1 MVNITE
7 LVFNLQ
13 LSQVIVMV
21 TSFIL
26 SCLLWFI
33 KVPATEYSRR
43 IVKTKNTIAMC
54 FFVCSLLMFACLNYA
69 GIDDYENFSALMMF
83 IVTSVSSVV
92 LSFSLTNLLEE
103 RDNDK
108 FYLNLLAVIVM
119 SYLLM
124 RAFLLGPGMLRI
136 IGLVAFITLF
146 LVQCIIHIFQFR
158 NVYIKCVAKLEQYY
172 DDEEDH
178 KVKWIRFCYIIMMLT
193 QMFILVYLLMP
204 RGMMKI
210 YALWYVI
217 FMVYFS
223 ANFISFLGSHKFLL
237 DAFAYR
243 ALSFQDIKDK
253 LEKKKME
260 KAKLEDS
267 DGTIN
272 DAEFKRLE
280 KALQKW
286 VEDKMFR
293 EFDKSRD
300 EIAKELKTSKEMLH
314 LYFATVIKVDFKT
327 WRTAHRIEYA
337 KQLLLEKK
345 DLSINLVGEMSG
357 FSDRSNFH
365 RQFTKIVGCSPKQ
378 WRESDATQGQAL

>member
-124 RAFLLGPGMLRI
+124 RAFLLGPGTLRI

-146 LVQCIIHIFQFR
+146 LAQCIIHIFQFR
-158 NVYIKCVAKLEQYY
+158 KAYIKCVTKLEQYY

-210 YALWYVI
+210 YALWYVA

-223 ANFISFLGSHKFLL
+223 ANFISFLGSHKLLL

-243 ALSFQDIKDK
+243 TLSFQDIKDK

-260 KAKLEDS
+260 KAKLEDP
-267 DGTIN
+267 DGTMN

-286 VEDKMFR
+286 VDDKMFR

-378 WRESDATQGQAL
+378 WRESDAT